1 MIELFIP
8 NIWFAAPVEFK
19 PVPPLVIGK
28 AVVNESD
35 PAEIDELKNAAPVTP
50 KPP

>member
-1 MIELFIP
+1 MKL
-8 NIWFAAPVEFK
+8 PVPVLFK

-28 AVVNESD
+28 AVVKERE